1 MPSPLVRLR
10 DLAEGQWGLVTLPQ
24 ARAAGVAWRSLTRLV
39 EAGLLE
45 RVAHGV
51 YRVRGGAEPDHLELR
66 AAWLQLD
73 PARPAWQRLDDP
85 DVAVVSHASAASL
98 YDVGDL
104 RADVHEFTLP
114 HRRQTRRSDVRI
126 HRGTVPP
133 ERRILVDGL
142 PTTRAGWMVGQLLAD
157 HVDPDAVAQIAREV
171 LERVQDYPRVVA
183 EAVSPY
189 AQRFGLERGDGVALV
204 DELLRRAGSRDREAI
219 IAEARSR

>member
-1 MPSPLVRLR
+1 MPSPLARLR
-10 DLAEGQWGLVTLPQ
+10 DLAEGQWGLVTLQQ
-24 ARAAGVAWRSLTRLV
+24 ARVADVAWRSLTRLV

-183 EAVSPY
+183 EAVAPY
-189 AQRFGLERGDGVALV
+189 AQGFGLEPSDGVALL

>member
-1 MPSPLVRLR
+1 MPSPLTRIR
-10 DLAEGQWGLVTLPQ
+10 DLAEGQWGLVTLQ
-24 ARAAGVAWRSLTRLV
+24 QTRAAGVAWRSLTRLV

-51 YRVRGGAEPDHLELR
+51 YRVRGGPEPDHLELR

-73 PARPAWQRLDDP
+73 PARPTWQRLDDP

-98 YDVGDL
+98 YGVGDL

-114 HRRQTRRSDVRI
+114 HRRQTRRPDVRL

-171 LERVQDYPRVVA
+171 VERVQDYPRVVA
-183 EAVSPY
+183 EAVAPY
-189 AQRFGLERGDGVALV
+189 AQRFGLERGDGVGLL

-219 IAEARSR
+219 VAEARNQ